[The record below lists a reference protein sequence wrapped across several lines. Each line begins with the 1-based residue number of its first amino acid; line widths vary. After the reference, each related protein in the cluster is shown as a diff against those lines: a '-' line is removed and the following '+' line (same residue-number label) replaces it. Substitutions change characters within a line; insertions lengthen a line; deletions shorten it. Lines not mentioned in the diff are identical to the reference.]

1 MPKSKSRKKIKLPNL
16 REGKKPN
23 KTMGIVNLVILG
35 IVALGLSFWGLSQ
48 MGQ

>member
-1 MPKSKSRKKIKLPNL
+1 MPKSKSRKKSKLSNL
-16 REGKKPN
+16 REGKKRN

-35 IVALGLSFWGLSQ
+35 VVALGLSFWGLSQ